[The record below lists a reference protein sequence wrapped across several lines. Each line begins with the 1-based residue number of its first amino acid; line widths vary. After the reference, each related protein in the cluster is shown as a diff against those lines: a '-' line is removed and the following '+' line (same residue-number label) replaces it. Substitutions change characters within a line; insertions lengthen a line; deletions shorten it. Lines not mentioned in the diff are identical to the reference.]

1 MKELYKI
8 KVSGPVGCGKTTRA
22 WVIFDEREEAGLST
36 VLVDDGKVK
45 GIYRGEDPDY
55 VTVEV
60 VEEGHKLTVT
70 EVR

>member
-22 WVIFDEREEAGLST
+22 WEIFDEREEAGLST

-45 GIYRGEDPDY
+45 GIYKGLDPDF
-55 VTVEV
+55 VTVET
-60 VEEGHKLTVT
+60 VEEGYELAVT

>member
-45 GIYRGEDPDY
+45 GIYIGEDPDY
-55 VTVEV
+55 VTIET
-60 VEEGHKLTVT
+60 VEEGQKLAVT

>member
-1 MKELYKI
+1 M
-8 KVSGPVGCGKTTRA
+8 
-22 WVIFDEREEAGLST
+22 IFDEREEAGLST

-60 VEEGHKLTVT
+60 VEEGHELTVT